1 MTAPQL
7 ALPFASKLDRA
18 FWEFHRAN
26 PQVYRELERRALA
39 LHARYPQRRFGI
51 ALLYEAMRFSSLMET
66 TGDPWK
72 LNQSWRSRYAR
83 LLVEKRPELAG
94 WITMRELKA

>member
-39 LHARYPQRRFGI
+39 LH
-51 ALLYEAMRFSSLMET
+51 AMRFSSLMET

>member
-1 MTAPQL
+1 MTAPRL
-7 ALPFASKLDRA
+7 ALPFASKLERA

-26 PQVYRELERRALA
+26 PQVYQELERRALA
-39 LHARYPQRRFGI
+39 LHARYPRRRFGI
-51 ALLYEAMRFSSLMET
+51 ALLYEAMRYDGLMQT
-66 TGDPWK
+66 SNDQWK
-72 LNQSWRSRYAR
+72 LNQNWRSRFAR

>member
-7 ALPFASKLDRA
+7 ALPFASKLERA
-18 FWEFHRAN
+18 FWAFHRAN

-39 LHARYPQRRFGI
+39 LHRARPQLKFGV
-51 ALLYEAMRFSSLMET
+51 ALLWEPMRYSALMET
-66 TGDPWK
+66 TGDPFK
-72 LNQSWRSRYAR
+72 CNNDWRSRYAR
-83 LLVEKRPELAG
+83 LLVEKRPELKG